1 MSEIIKIGQTR
12 DSEQFRELERQAYY
26 NTIDISDFAPAEYKY
41 FDKLR
46 EICHEYRQGAQTE
59 ADKKLLNE
67 RKARYYAEY
76 EEYIDEHLNR
86 VMEYMQQAEFIKRS
100 EALRTEII
108 KTDDKDKKLSLALE
122 CISVMI
128 NDGGV
133 FLKAAKKE

>member
-26 NTIDISDFAPAEYKY
+26 NTIDISGFAPAEYKY

-46 EICHEYRQGAQTE
+46 DICHEYRQGAQTE

-86 VMEYMQQAEFIKRS
+86 QQAEFIKRS

-133 FLKAAKKE
+133 FLKAAKKD